1 MWSDLAFVETCK
13 VEKSPSQSVKSS
25 HMSSSNTNSTNNTNS
40 INNTNSTNNT
50 NSNNEFYWDNVLDE
64 SFVRGFIDEKGEVI
78 T

>member
-40 INNTNSTNNT
+40 
-50 NSNNEFYWDNVLDE
+50 NNEFYWDNVLDE

>member
-40 INNTNSTNNT
+40 
-50 NSNNEFYWDNVLDE
+50 NNEFYWDNVLDE
-64 SFVRGFIDEKGEVI
+64 SFIRGFIDEKGEVI

>member
-13 VEKSPSQSVKSS
+13 VEKSPLQSVKSS
-25 HMSSSNTNSTNNTNS
+25 HMSSS
-40 INNTNSTNNT
+40 NTNSTNNT